1 MSAIAEITGHSASY
15 RPFRDRRAPHV
26 IVALLLAAALGCTGP
41 HTRDEERTVPSR
53 TIEEVLA
60 AHADSLMALPGVIGT
75 ALGQCDGDL
84 CIRVFVTDSSET
96 VRRRIPDQLDG
107 YPVRVEVTGP
117 FRPRRDSA

>member
-1 MSAIAEITGHSASY
+1 
-15 RPFRDRRAPHV
+15 V
-26 IVALLLAAALGCTGP
+26 IVALLLVAALGCTGP

-75 ALGQCDGDL
+75 ALGRCDGDL

-96 VRRRIPDQLDG
+96 VRSRIPDQLDG